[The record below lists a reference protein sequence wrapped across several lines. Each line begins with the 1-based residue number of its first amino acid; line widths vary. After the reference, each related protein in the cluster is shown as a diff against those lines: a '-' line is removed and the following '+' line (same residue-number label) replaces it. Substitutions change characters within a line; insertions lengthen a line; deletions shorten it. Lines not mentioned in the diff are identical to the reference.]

1 MTAAPGLEAITVS
14 EFIYDTLT
22 QDDALMALL
31 DDDPSRVAAG
41 TLPFGSLSPGVRF
54 TVLPPVDVKVV
65 GMTQVFSRVTFDAV
79 VTGEGT
85 SYGPLVPVYQ
95 RVHELLEGEAN
106 RQTPQ
111 GLVLTCSRVSGIIYP
126 ERDQG
131 VEYRHLGGTY
141 ATEAL

>member
-1 MTAAPGLEAITVS
+1 MV
-14 EFIYDTLT
+14 
-22 QDDALMALL
+22 
-31 DDDPSRVAAG
+31 
-41 TLPFGSLSPGVRF
+41 
-54 TVLPPVDVKVV
+54 
-65 GMTQVFSRVTFDAV
+65 QVFSRVTFDLV

-95 RVHELLEGEAN
+95 RAHELLEGRAN